1 MLAALNKFIAE
12 NNIISHGDKILL
24 TVSGGIDSMVMAHLF
39 LHLPYE
45 TAIAH
50 CNFSLRGK
58 ESDGDEQLVKS
69 FAEANGKPFFTTRFD
84 TKSYAKNNNISVQMA
99 ARELRYK
106 WFEKIRSDN
115 NYDLIAVAHNLNDN
129 IETLIINLTRGTGLT
144 GLSGIRPVSGKII
157 RPVMFATRDSIK
169 EYCKKHSIEY
179 REDRSNAET
188 KYTRNKIRHLVLPV
202 LKEINPS
209 IETTLASTCERISG
223 INKVVNSLVSDIKK
237 KISRTA
243 GNNLLIDIETLQEY
257 LTNKSLLF
265 EIFKE
270 WNISNYQIDDLL
282 NVIHGR
288 SGGMLITDSHR
299 IVKNRSELIIV
310 ENTKSEADSFIVR
323 NAELLGVIPWIISS
337 EIVIIDESFRIPADP
352 VFSCLDLQKLTFPLT
367 VRRWK
372 AGDHFFPLGMNK
384 KKKLSDYFIDNKISI
399 TDKENKIIIE
409 SDGKIACVLG
419 DKIDDRYKI
428 TAETNKAL
436 LIKSAG

>member
-12 NNIISHGDKILL
+12 NKIISHGDKILL

-45 TAIAH
+45 TGIAH
-50 CNFSLRGK
+50 CNFSLRGE
-58 ESDGDEQLVKS
+58 ESDGDERLVKR
-69 FAEANGKPFFTTRFD
+69 FAESHGKPFFTIRFD
-84 TKSYAKNNNISVQMA
+84 TMDCSKKNNISIQMA
-99 ARELRYK
+99 ARELRYE
-106 WFEKIRSDN
+106 WFEKIRSGN

-157 RPVMFATRDSIK
+157 RPVLFATRELIT
-169 EYCKKHSIEY
+169 EYCKRHNIEF
-179 REDRSNAET
+179 REDRSNADT
-188 KYTRNKIRHLVLPV
+188 KYARNKIRHLVLPV

-209 IETTLASTCERISG
+209 IETTLASTSERIYG
-223 INKVVNSLVSDIKK
+223 INKVVNFLVSDIKK
-237 KISRTA
+237 KISRRS
-243 GNNLLIDIETLQEY
+243 GNKLLIDIEPLQEY

-270 WNISNYQIDDLL
+270 WNVSNYQTDNLL

-288 SGGMLITDSHR
+288 SGGMLITDTHR

-310 ENTKSEADSFIVR
+310 ENTEEEEDSFIVK
-323 NAELLGVIPWIISS
+323 NAELLDVIPWIISS
-337 EIVIIDESFRIPADP
+337 EIVIIDESFRIPSDP
-352 VFSCLDLQKLTFPLT
+352 VISCLDLQKLNFPLT

-384 KKKLSDYFIDNKISI
+384 KKKLSDYFIDNKISL
-399 TDKENKIIIE
+399 TDKKNKIILE

-428 TAETNKAL
+428 TAETKKAL
-436 LIKSAG
+436 IIKSAG